1 MRFVKP
7 IDKDLLHE
15 VFSKYDK
22 IITIEDGTVIGGF
35 GSAILEFM
43 NEYNYNATVKIM
55 GIPDRFVEHGSP
67 KELYDEIGLDAKAIE
82 NVLRGMMKDK
92 VTVKVALFE

>member
-1 MRFVKP
+1 
-7 IDKDLLHE
+7 
-15 VFSKYDK
+15 
-22 IITIEDGTVIGGF
+22 
-35 GSAILEFM
+35 M
-43 NEYNYNATVKIM
+43 NEYNYRADVKIM

-82 NVLRGMMKDK
+82 NVLREKMKDK